1 MLLPVGNH
9 GGDGDCGAVQLAAE
23 IEELSLGS
31 TGGLGDRLSALPDDI
46 LHSILLRLPSTPAAA
61 RTCVLSRRWRG
72 IWAQLPEIRFP
83 FPSNPAVVGP
93 ALAASAA
100 GPALRLLHVACRDD
114 TGANAWLRTAASRLI
129 AGGELY
135 FYKRTPGEEKGQA
148 EALSWQC
155 RNFELPCFETAAKVW
170 LRLGFVDLELPPTGV
185 FARLTELR
193 LEHVNL
199 ERGFQL
205 GDMVSSPRCPAL
217 RELCIARAWGVVSL
231 CIISQ
236 TLERLELDILHGLEE
251 LTVVAPMLRALN
263 VHACFAWRKPVAA
276 IYASRL
282 EVLWWSDA
290 FDPSFVL
297 FGEVENLQQLT
308 TFDIHVYGRFDYA
321 LLQDYV
327 MLLQHFPTVSCLDL
341 KLNYQR
347 DLSQYEYLMGII
359 TKLPNI
365 KILSLWLHTKGH
377 AIGPSVFHLLSKC
390 PGIRELK
397 LTLLDNLQVDT
408 PCTSVCACGQQQNWS
423 TSYTLDVLDEVEIR
437 NFRGLEHDF
446 AFVDMLF
453 GVSTAI
459 KKMTITLHHLAS
471 PSEELFSLGNL
482 GTCFE
487 INYNTSEVSYAPP
500 DSLFPKTPD
509 DCCE

>member
-1 MLLPVGNH
+1 
-9 GGDGDCGAVQLAAE
+9 
-23 IEELSLGS
+23 
-31 TGGLGDRLSALPDDI
+31 
-46 LHSILLRLPSTPAAA
+46 
-61 RTCVLSRRWRG
+61 
-72 IWAQLPEIRFP
+72 
-83 FPSNPAVVGP
+83 
-93 ALAASAA
+93 
-100 GPALRLLHVACRDD
+100 
-114 TGANAWLRTAASRLI
+114 
-129 AGGELY
+129 
-135 FYKRTPGEEKGQA
+135 
-148 EALSWQC
+148 
-155 RNFELPCFETAAKVW
+155 
-170 LRLGFVDLELPPTGV
+170 
-185 FARLTELR
+185 
-193 LEHVNL
+193 
-199 ERGFQL
+199 
-205 GDMVSSPRCPAL
+205 MVSSPRCPAL

-397 LTLLDNLQVDT
+397 LTLLDNLQVK
-408 PCTSVCACGQQQNWS
+408 
-423 TSYTLDVLDEVEIR
+423 L
-437 NFRGLEHDF
+437 
-446 AFVDMLF
+446 
-453 GVSTAI
+453 
-459 KKMTITLHHLAS
+459 
-471 PSEELFSLGNL
+471 
-482 GTCFE
+482 
-487 INYNTSEVSYAPP
+487 
-500 DSLFPKTPD
+500 
-509 DCCE
+509 